1 MVTMAT
7 TLHGSKHIH
16 MNTDKHTHTDP
27 VLNAGCGWTCVG
39 DELSSRRR
47 SSFDDDQPGLL
58 QTHSTTSNVTFAM

>member
-1 MVTMAT
+1 
-7 TLHGSKHIH
+7 